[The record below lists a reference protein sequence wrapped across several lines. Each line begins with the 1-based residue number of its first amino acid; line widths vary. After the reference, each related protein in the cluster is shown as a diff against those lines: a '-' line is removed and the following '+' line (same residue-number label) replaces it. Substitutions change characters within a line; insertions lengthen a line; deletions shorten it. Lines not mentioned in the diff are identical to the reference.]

1 MRLPFK
7 RQLNDKRDEIDW
19 QSLYEY
25 NFDRVFK
32 TALKIVRD
40 RGLVE
45 DVAHEAF
52 LNAFLRITSLE
63 DISKLDAWI
72 LSIAKNTAKNLLTRK
87 INYNNKGI
95 PYEIID
101 TLKVSN
107 DIIQLSERNNPEVLY
122 EENEVAKE
130 ILDCIKGLDKL
141 EQRILHLKYN
151 EDLTYVVIAE
161 QMNMKQGT
169 IRMKALRAREE
180 IYKKLNWNVGKEV

>member
-1 MRLPFK
+1 M
-7 RQLNDKRDEIDW
+7 
-19 QSLYEY
+19 
-25 NFDRVFK
+25 
-32 TALKIVRD
+32 
-40 RGLVE
+40 
-45 DVAHEAF
+45 AHEAF